1 MSERTPIWFCPQCHA
16 EVDARERRCPHCGA
30 DFAAWDAQSYG
41 ERLIRALVH
50 PLSEVRMGAI
60 VAMGKRA
67 DSRAAVP
74 LARCALAHPRDL
86 VQGLAIVDA
95 LARMPDDAVRAQALR
110 TLCSHPANAVAQAA
124 ALLSQPA
131 DATSSDAGAPA
142 AIPVA
147 QSSSAHIIEWCR
159 DLAGHAQHEPR
170 IAALGIAAIPGLRA
184 VLDAPPEAV
193 NAARLFAVAMLARID
208 NAAAR
213 TALRSVLYHP
223 PLTSLQPQVAEAERV
238 VKAAALHAL
247 AARDYPERGDDIAW
261 ALQVPRLVEAAHL
274 AGTLRLHSVAAALA
288 RMLDDDV
295 LARPA
300 ADALHAMPQAVPD
313 ALRAPLRSWLARV
326 DARARLATVRAL
338 LLLADLG
345 QCPAPALWR
354 AAWRAAHPAP
364 RAAAAVCA
372 WARCPRT
379 ALLPRLLEGALLQD
393 AALAAACREALVGV
407 PDWPLAL
414 LRTGLRCARGM
425 PDMYGDLQP
434 LARTDRRWL
443 SAQLISRAC
452 RRRPQRLLRLPG
464 ALLDVDLAGG
474 ALPDADQADLPQS
487 HPRFVQRD

>member
-1 MSERTPIWFCPQCHA
+1 MSEGAPNWFCPQCHA

-30 DFAAWDAQSYG
+30 DFAAWDALSYG

-50 PLSEVRMGAI
+50 PSSEVRMGAI

-74 LARCALAHPRDL
+74 LARCALAHPRDV

-95 LARMPDDAVRAQALR
+95 LAQMPADELRAQALQ
-110 TLCSHPANAVAQAA
+110 TLCAHPAHAVAEAA

-131 DATSSDAGAPA
+131 EITSSDAGAPA
-142 AIPVA
+142 AIPA
-147 QSSSAHIIEWCR
+147 ARLPSARIVEWCR
-159 DLAGHAQHEPR
+159 DLAGHVQHEPH
-170 IAALGIAAIPGLRA
+170 IAALGAAAIPGLRM
-184 VLDAPPEAV
+184 VLDARPEAV
-193 NAARLFAVAMLARID
+193 NAARLFAVTMLARID
-208 NAAAR
+208 HAAAC

-238 VKAAALHAL
+238 VKAAALRAL

-274 AGTLRLHSVAAALA
+274 AGTLRLYSMAAALA

-295 LARPA
+295 LAQPA
-300 ADALHAMPQAVPD
+300 IDALHAMPQAVPD
-313 ALRAPLRSWLARV
+313 ALRAPLRSWLARA

-338 LLLADLG
+338 LLLGELG
-345 QCPAPALWR
+345 QCPAPTLWR

-372 WARCPRT
+372 WARCPRN

-393 AALAAACREALVGV
+393 AALAPACREALASV

-414 LRTGLRCARGM
+414 LRVGLRCARGV

-434 LARTDRRWL
+434 LARADRLWL
-443 SAQLISRAC
+443 GAQDFT
-452 RRRPQRLLRLPG
+452 RLPPPPAAPAATAWATARG
-464 ALLDVDLAGG
+464 
-474 ALPDADQADLPQS
+474 
-487 HPRFVQRD
+487 